1 MAFFHKKSPWEI
13 EWADLAKR
21 EAKFAAKRREGP
33 TSVLVQKLDRFV
45 PDKLSGTLNAAFL
58 KAFEIIFEKGT
69 GVIEKTYNKGKRE
82 TDFKVNTYA
91 AQVREDRKTVRNF
104 TKQAKSAKS
113 LNLAIASIEG
123 IGLGFVGAGIPDI
136 PLFIAMVLKSVYEI
150 ALSYGYS
157 YDTDEEKIFIL
168 KVIEA
173 AMCDEEAFR
182 EKKRS
187 SQRGHSPDH
196 ARRRSHAG
204 GQLEGQQ
211 SRADEGNLRLP
222 VAGNDLYQISA
233 GTICNRHC
241 GRYLRSDLCQS
252 HQRLRGTQI
261 SQKILR
267 KQKIRLHRLI
277 LDSGRRRIFYG
288 FSRDARAAGRCF
300 AVCAGSP
307 VISSGTLLYKLHIKE
322 PYCHEKKQLYLIA

>member
-1 MAFFHKKSPWEI
+1 MKILAFFHKKSPWEI

-91 AQVREDRKTVRNF
+91 AQVREDRKIVRNF

-182 EKKRS
+182 EKNEALNEDIHQITLAGDRMPEGSWKVSKAEQMRATS
-187 SQRGHSPDH
+187 ACLSQEMIYTKFLQGQFVIGIAGGIFDPIYVNRISDY
-196 ARRRSHAG
+196 AVLKYRRRF
-204 GQLEGQQ
+204 LE
-211 SRADEGNLRLP
+211 S
-222 VAGNDLYQISA
+222 
-233 GTICNRHC
+233 
-241 GRYLRSDLCQS
+241 
-252 HQRLRGTQI
+252 
-261 SQKILR
+261 K
-267 KQKIRLHRLI
+267 K
-277 LDSGRRRIFYG
+277 SGFTG
-288 FSRDARAAGRCF
+288 
-300 AVCAGSP
+300 
-307 VISSGTLLYKLHIKE
+307 
-322 PYCHEKKQLYLIA
+322 

>member
-21 EAKFAAKRREGP
+21 EAKFATKRREGP

-182 EKKRS
+182 EKNEALNEDIHQITLAGDRMPEGSWKVSKAEQMRATS
-187 SQRGHSPDH
+187 ACLSQEMIYTKFLQGQFVIGIAGGIFDPIYVNRISDY
-196 ARRRSHAG
+196 AVLKYRRRF
-204 GQLEGQQ
+204 LE
-211 SRADEGNLRLP
+211 S
-222 VAGNDLYQISA
+222 
-233 GTICNRHC
+233 
-241 GRYLRSDLCQS
+241 
-252 HQRLRGTQI
+252 
-261 SQKILR
+261 K
-267 KQKIRLHRLI
+267 K
-277 LDSGRRRIFYG
+277 SGFTG
-288 FSRDARAAGRCF
+288 
-300 AVCAGSP
+300 
-307 VISSGTLLYKLHIKE
+307 
-322 PYCHEKKQLYLIA
+322 